1 MNSHESDGFLMM
13 MMVIVVVNNVE
24 SYNNNI
30 RIQSHSHMEKI
41 EETNVHANKQASKQ
55 FFL

>member
-1 MNSHESDGFLMM
+1 MNLHESDGFLMM

-24 SYNNNI
+24 SYNNI

-41 EETNVHANKQASKQ
+41 EETNVHANKQAGKQ